1 VTANRAALKAFIM
14 NRIGDF
20 GFGLGVFACYAVFQ
34 TVEFEVIFATAPLHA
49 NQTFEFFNFEV
60 DKLTCIAILLF
71 VGAVGKSS
79 QIGLHT

>member
-1 VTANRAALKAFIM
+1 M

-20 GFGLGVFACYAVFQ
+20 GFGLGIFACFVVFQ
-34 TVEFEVIFATAPLHA
+34 SVEFETIFACAPLYA
-49 NQTFEFFNFEV
+49 NETFEFFNFEV
-60 DKLTCIAILLF
+60 DQLTCIACLLF

>member
-1 VTANRAALKAFIM
+1 M

-20 GFGLGVFACYAVFQ
+20 GFGLG
-34 TVEFEVIFATAPLHA
+34 IFATFLVFQSVKFETIFACVPLYA
-49 NQTFEFFNFEV
+49 NQTFEIFNCEV
-60 DKLTCIAILLF
+60 DQLTCISCLLF

>member
-1 VTANRAALKAFIM
+1 M
-14 NRIGDF
+14 P
-20 GFGLGVFACYAVFQ
+20 FQ

-60 DKLTCIAILLF
+60 DKLTCISILLF